1 MILQIVCDV
10 LFLISVVFALAGTLG
25 IIKMPDTFSR
35 MQASTCVSTL
45 GVLGVIIGGILYAAI
60 VMHSAST
67 AIKIGVIG
75 LMILVT
81 NPIGSHVL
89 ARGAYK
95 SGIRPEKPME
105 TDDLGRDFD
114 E

>member
-45 GVLGVIIGGILYAAI
+45 GMLGVVIGGILYAAI

>member
-105 TDDLGRDFD
+105 TDDLGMDFD

>member
-1 MILQIVCDV
+1 MALRLICDIFFLV
-10 LFLISVVFALAGTLG
+10 GLFFALAGTLG

-45 GVLGVIIGGILYAAI
+45 GVLGVVIGGILYAAI
-60 VMHSAST
+60 GMHSAS
-67 AIKIGVIG
+67 AAVKIAVIG
-75 LMILVT
+75 LLILVT
-81 NPIGSHVL
+81 NPVGSHVL

>member
-1 MILQIVCDV
+1 MILQIVGDV

>member
-45 GVLGVIIGGILYAAI
+45 GMLGVVIGGILYA
-60 VMHSAST
+60 
-67 AIKIGVIG
+67 
-75 LMILVT
+75 
-81 NPIGSHVL
+81 
-89 ARGAYK
+89 
-95 SGIRPEKPME
+95 EC
-105 TDDLGRDFD
+105 
-114 E
+114 

>member
-35 MQASTCVSTL
+35 MQASNCVSTL
-45 GVLGVIIGGILYAAI
+45 GMLGVVIGGILYAAI

-75 LMILVT
+75 LLILVT

>member
-1 MILQIVCDV
+1 MVLRIVCDV
-10 LFLISVVFALAGTLG
+10 LFLVSAVFALAGTLG

-35 MQASTCVSTL
+35 MQASTCISTL
-45 GVLGVIIGGILYAAI
+45 GVLGVVVGGILYAAI
-60 VMHSAST
+60 CMHSAS
-67 AIKIGVIG
+67 AAVKIGVIG
-75 LMILVT
+75 LLILVT